1 MCCFEFCFMFNSCN
15 TLIAQ
20 FRLIRF
26 GFVLF
31 TIHMMRIQIFN
42 SMWCMDHVLFNSRT
56 QINVD
61 CHMLQVQACW
71 FCIDLDRTG
80 YHAVDAG
87 FWVVLELVIRWTRV
101 RFNLIDLSSL
111 AMFVPSSRNPIRL
124 YNHIRQFYHEWNVFI
139 SLFLTMYAF
148 SLPRSDC
155 IMRWIDLIL
164 VGGVVSNKLY
174 HAVD

>member
-26 GFVLF
+26 GFILF
-31 TIHMMRIQIFN
+31 TIYMMRAQIFN
-42 SMWCMDHVLFNSRT
+42 SMWFMDHVLFNSRT
-56 QINVD
+56 QINLD
-61 CHMLQVQACW
+61 CHVLRVQACW
-71 FCIDLDRTG
+71 SCLDLDRTE

-87 FWVVLELVIRWTRV
+87 FWIVSDLVISWIRF

-111 AMFVPSSRNPIRL
+111 AMFVPSPRNLIRL
-124 YNHIRQFYHEWNVFI
+124 YSRIQQFYHQWNVFI
-139 SLFLTMYAF
+139 SLFQITYAF
-148 SLPRSDC
+148 TLPHLDC
-155 IMRWIDLIL
+155 VTRWIDLIL
-164 VGGVVSNKLY
+164 VGGVVSNKSY

>member
-1 MCCFEFCFMFNSCN
+1 MCCSEFCFMFNSCN

-26 GFVLF
+26 GFILF
-31 TIHMMRIQIFN
+31 MIHMMRVQIFN
-42 SMWCMDHVLFNSRT
+42 PIWCMDHVLFNSRT
-56 QINVD
+56 RINLD
-61 CHMLQVQACW
+61 CHVLRVQDCW
-71 FCIDLDRTG
+71 SCINLDGTG

-87 FWVVLELVIRWTRV
+87 FWIVLELVIRWIRF

-111 AMFVPSSRNPIRL
+111 AMFVPSPRNLIRL
-124 YNHIRQFYHEWNVFI
+124 YSRIRQFYHEWNVFI
-139 SLFLTMYAF
+139 SLFQTTYAF
-148 SLPRSDC
+148 SLPCLDC

-174 HAVD
+174 HVVD

>member
-1 MCCFEFCFMFNSCN
+1 MFNSCN

-26 GFVLF
+26 GFILF
-31 TIHMMRIQIFN
+31 TIHTMRVQIFN
-42 SMWCMDHVLFNSRT
+42 SMWCMDHVLFNRRT
-56 QINVD
+56 QINLG
-61 CHMLQVQACW
+61 CHVLWVQACW
-71 FCIDLDRTG
+71 SCIDLDRSG

-87 FWVVLELVIRWTRV
+87 LWIVLELVIRWIRF

-111 AMFVPSSRNPIRL
+111 ATFVPSPRNLIWLYSR
-124 YNHIRQFYHEWNVFI
+124 IRQFYHEWNVFAG
-139 SLFLTMYAF
+139 LFQIMYAF
-148 SLPRSDC
+148 SLPRLDC

-164 VGGVVSNKLY
+164 VGGDVSNKSY